1 MMRLISDECLS
12 SFLASPLHLPSCSFV
27 QQHIRPRMTTR
38 GAIRR
43 DSIVTHLS
51 SSCIISSY
59 FWMTLAPSGDS
70 RHLAEKMRFHEA
82 SERLFSISSK
92 WPILQNIVF
101 LRRIWKCHRSDNRSK
116 LFFFFLFFAFFFFM
130 CRVGGDSRV
139 GEECEFGEGSLD
151 TLLQF
156 LGPSEAS
163 CNRWHVLTHCSPA
176 CKSRQSLLTHASH
189 SLVSYHRS
197 SISLLT
203 ERGCLVF
210 IMAF

>member
-1 MMRLISDECLS
+1 MNVS
-12 SFLASPLHLPSCSFV
+12 LASYSLPLCSFV
-27 QQHIRPRMTTR
+27 QQHIRWSMTTR

-82 SERLFSISSK
+82 SGRLFPISSK
-92 WPILQNIVF
+92 WPILQNIV
-101 LRRIWKCHRSDNRSK
+101 LLHRIWKCHRSDNRSRCMTRAK
-116 LFFFFLFFAFFFFM
+116 LFFFFLSFAFLFFFM
-130 CRVGGDSRV
+130 RRVGGYSRV

-151 TLLQF
+151 PLLQF

-176 CKSRQSLLTHASH
+176 CKSRQSLLTHTSH

-210 IMAF
+210 IMVF